1 MLSLAKDMASE
12 GVNTAVQQM
21 LQEACLLLHILCYLL
36 LYFSIV
42 IALNGLKL
50 CWMGFSENAGER
62 SSWFRE
68 PSAEGPV
75 STNGNFTWWNNW
87 LQCLVPLAC
96 TSSGI
101 LQAYITGISSWFG
114 LACCRASANRC
125 SYMFQLIMKCRKKSS
140 SLLLAPP
147 VSC

>member
-50 CWMGFSENAGER
+50 C
-62 SSWFRE
+62 
-68 PSAEGPV
+68 
-75 STNGNFTWWNNW
+75 
-87 LQCLVPLAC
+87 
-96 TSSGI
+96 
-101 LQAYITGISSWFG
+101 
-114 LACCRASANRC
+114 
-125 SYMFQLIMKCRKKSS
+125 
-140 SLLLAPP
+140 
-147 VSC
+147 